1 MTTDVNVV
9 LINFPA
15 KGNEMVVPNED
26 GSYTILINVRLSEE
40 GRMLA
45 YQHAMRHIAADDFQK
60 EEIQTIE
67 AQAHELLDSA
77 KVQKI
82 PSQEYEIIIKKIQ
95 QRRKKIKKAMAQAEE
110 KIKFIQKY
118 GQDQFFER
126 AEEYY
131 LYGDNL

>member
-26 GSYTILINVRLSEE
+26 GSYTILINARLSEE

-77 KVQKI
+77 KDVYKRQSI
-82 PSQEYEIIIKKIQ
+82 SSYTFRISLPSGAASINSIWVHSFHEI
-95 QRRKKIKKAMAQAEE
+95 
-110 KIKFIQKY
+110 
-118 GQDQFFER
+118 G
-126 AEEYY
+126 
-131 LYGDNL
+131 

>member
-1 MTTDVNVV
+1 MVIMTTDVNVV

-26 GSYTILINVRLSEE
+26 GSYTILINARLSEE

-126 AEEYY
+126 AEE
-131 LYGDNL
+131 

>member
-26 GSYTILINVRLSEE
+26 GSYTILINARLSEE

-95 QRRKKIKKAMAQAEE
+95 QRRKKIE
-110 KIKFIQKY
+110 K
-118 GQDQFFER
+118 GH
-126 AEEYY
+126 
-131 LYGDNL
+131 GTS